1 MGWTGHY
8 TNRPAEEVVREELS
22 YNGYNTIV
30 ANRGAKYWVLERD
43 GERFA
48 VVVLVNRRDGMVY
61 TKVMTEDMGPYDHAF
76 PLAFLDLLSP
86 TDSEFALNW
95 RERVR
100 THHAKKKGA
109 PKLAKGDL
117 VVFSAPIEFQ
127 GDFSLTRMVFL
138 GGYRFRGVTDYGQTV
153 TVRLSKNWRTAYQ
166 WTVETPALATA

>member
-86 TDSEFALNW
+86 TDSEYALNW

-100 THHAKKKGA
+100 AYHAEKKGA

-117 VVFSAPIEFQ
+117 VVFSTPIEFH
-127 GDFSLTRMVFL
+127 GGFSLDRMTFL
-138 GGYRFRGVTDYGQTV
+138 GGYRFQGRLDGMRTV
-153 TVRLSKNWRTAYQ
+153 TVRLPKNWRTTYK